1 MSALERRVKEA
12 RKEKRKLLWV
22 LMDPDKQEP
31 EKAGEFARACEKEG
45 VDLILVGTS
54 LMMEERFHETIR
66 VLKASASLPVYIFP
80 ASSQQVSRDADGILF
95 LSLVSGRN
103 PQFLIEEHVRAAP
116 LIRKAGLDAVPTAYL
131 LIDSGKVTAVHYMS
145 HTLPLPRD
153 KEDIIAAHAMAAE
166 MLGMKMIYLEGG
178 SGAREAVPGAL
189 IKAVRSNVEIP
200 VICGGGIDTP
210 EKARLAAEAGADI
223 IVVGTAFERDN
234 RADHVQAFREALR

>member
-1 MSALERRVKEA
+1 MLLEKRVKDA
-12 RKEKRKLLWV
+12 RQEKRKLLWV
-22 LMDPDKQEP
+22 LLDPDKQEP
-31 EKAGEFARACEKEG
+31 GEAGEFARICKDKG

-54 LMMEERFHETIR
+54 LMMEERFHETIQR
-66 VLKASASLPVYIFP
+66 VKASASLPVYIFP
-80 ASSQQVSRDADGILF
+80 ASSQQVSRGADGILF

-116 LIRKAGLDAVPTAYL
+116 LIRKAGLEAVPTAYL

-153 KEDIIAAHAMAAE
+153 KEDIVAAHAMAAE

-189 IKAVRSNVEIP
+189 IRAVRSSVELP

-210 EKARLAAEAGADI
+210 EKAKLAADAGADI
-223 IVVGTAFERDN
+223 IVVGSAFERD
-234 RADHVQAFREALR
+234 RSPGHVQAFRDVL

>member
-66 VLKASASLPVYIFP
+66 VLKDSASLPVYIFP

-131 LIDSGKVTAVHYMS
+131 LIDSGTVTAVH
-145 HTLPLPRD
+145 
-153 KEDIIAAHAMAAE
+153 
-166 MLGMKMIYLEGG
+166 
-178 SGAREAVPGAL
+178 
-189 IKAVRSNVEIP
+189 
-200 VICGGGIDTP
+200 
-210 EKARLAAEAGADI
+210 
-223 IVVGTAFERDN
+223 
-234 RADHVQAFREALR
+234 

>member
-1 MSALERRVKEA
+1 MITLNERVRNAHE
-12 RKEKRKLLWV
+12 EKKKMLWV
-22 LMDPDKQEP
+22 LLDPDRQEP
-31 EKAGEFARACEKEG
+31 GSAGDFARVCEEKG

-66 VLKASASLPVYIFP
+66 RVKESTSLPVYIFP
-80 ASSQQVSRDADGILF
+80 ASSQQVSRKADGILF
-95 LSLVSGRN
+95 LSLLSGRN

-116 LIRKAGLDAVPTAYL
+116 LIRKAGLDAIPTAYL

-178 SGAREAVPGAL
+178 SGAIEAVPGVL
-189 IKAVRSNVEIP
+189 IRAVRNSVELP

-210 EKARLAAEAGADI
+210 EKAGRAAHAGADI
-223 IVVGTAFERDN
+223 IVVGSAFERDGSPG
-234 RADHVQAFREALR
+234 HVRAFRDAV